1 MSGGLKE
8 VFLPIE
14 YESKEAKAQEIRA
27 NSESLEIF
35 VKGLKQR
42 KAEVYAA
49 IMKGHIT
56 GFDGVVT
63 LSSLL
68 LQMNLFC
75 RKQGSL
81 QLLKQLRAD
90 ELTEAILSFYD
101 ASYVKMAEYAR
112 FVKDAF
118 ACLQ

>member
-14 YESKEAKAQEIRA
+14 YESKEAKVQEIRA
-27 NSESLEIF
+27 NS
-35 VKGLKQR
+35 
-42 KAEVYAA
+42 AA